1 MFDVEYYEKEDGTFP
16 AEEFILSL
24 DTKMQAKMFR
34 ELELLE
40 TFGNELR
47 EPHSKS
53 LGDGIYEIRAKV
65 ASDITREALI
75 KSRLTTW
82 HTSCLQIFRHLA
94 RKLLEIRK
102 YSCVAFV
109 QADKKSDG
117 AICAP
122 DLISTSQEC
131 CISSL
136 SIRK

>member
-47 EPHSKS
+47 EPHSKP

-65 ASDITREALI
+65 ASDITRVLYFFVVNKKI
-75 KSRLTTW
+75 ILTNGFVKKTQKTPDSEITFAKKY
-82 HTSCLQIFRHLA
+82 H
-94 RKLLEIRK
+94 KDYLERNK
-102 YSCVAFV
+102 
-109 QADKKSDG
+109 
-117 AICAP
+117 
-122 DLISTSQEC
+122 E
-131 CISSL
+131 
-136 SIRK
+136 